1 MEGDGTGLKSSGPD
15 GPVTI
20 SSARPDGPATDSLTG
35 PIRPNGAV
43 VTFRGCEHFDMVKE
57 AEGTGVLGISE
68 DGSGDGKSVGAGPS
82 PSL

>member
-15 GPVTI
+15 W
-20 SSARPDGPATDSLTG
+20 PATDSLTRPIG
-35 PIRPNGAV
+35 PDRAA
-43 VTFRGCEHFDMVKE
+43 VTFRGCKHFDTVKE

>member
-1 MEGDGTGLKSSGPD
+1 MECDGTILESSGSD
-15 GPVTI
+15 GPT
-20 SSARPDGPATDSLTG
+20 TDSLTG
-35 PIRPNGAV
+35 PIGPDRAA
-43 VTFRGCEHFDMVKE
+43 VTFRGCERCDMVKE